1 MTPKLPR
8 QGAQQAAADYYDRVA
23 ETWDETHGVGRQNTR
38 FASQLRENLRTLLA
52 DVAPT
57 GVALE
62 LGAGTGPYVD
72 ITAPLFGKLIAS
84 DLSAGMLAML
94 ARRLERL
101 GLGNVTPLRQDACDL
116 RDVASES
123 VDVVYSIGLIETVGD
138 LARLFGESHRV
149 LRPGGV
155 VAGITSNGDCPWY
168 RLRTR
173 LEGGERHGRTG
184 YLLTARDL
192 EQALRQAGF
201 HPPRV
206 QYWGAVP
213 PGLRS
218 PLLIRTLAAVET
230 LVVHTRLAGYLGVL
244 SFNATKPARAGRD
257 DRVPEH

>member
-1 MTPKLPR
+1 MMRKHMQGTPSS
-8 QGAQQAAADYYDRVA
+8 ATDYYDRVA
-23 ETWDETHGVGRQNTR
+23 ETWDETHGVGRQNAR

-52 DVAPT
+52 GVTPA

-116 RDVASES
+116 RGVPSES
-123 VDVVYSIGLIETVGD
+123 VDVVYSVGLIETVGD
-138 LARLFGESHRV
+138 LGRLFAESHRV

-155 VAGITSNGDCPWY
+155 AAGITSNGDCPWY

-192 EQALRQAGF
+192 EQALRQVGF
-201 HPPRV
+201 HPPRI

-213 PGLRS
+213 PSLRN
-218 PLLIRTLAAVET
+218 PWLIQTLGAVET
-230 LVVHTRLAGYLGVL
+230 AVAGTRFARYLGVL
-244 SFNATKPARAGRD
+244 TFDARKL
-257 DRVPEH
+257 DRA